1 LVLWHKVTRHVSIIV
16 IALSVCGGWISGPAV
31 VDAEPPQKVVRATI
45 DCSDPAPDSARV
57 CGIEGSVTVEEQTF
71 TTDGKLVSDNQYG
84 ADTESTVLGGST
96 STPGTVSA
104 LTTGSGG
111 SSSASGCR
119 KVTVHNRRSSYLG
132 ALMFTW
138 DTWTNWCWTRS
149 TQTIYNV
156 SHGQRFYPDTTFIDW
171 QGVIDSEYGFYD
183 YSTNDGHPRSAY
195 KNWQQAKVTNVLLGA
210 TVGTIYPVNLIRT
223 YYNGTYVWSADN

>member
-1 LVLWHKVTRHVSIIV
+1 MHQVVRHVSTLA
-16 IALSVCGGWISGPAV
+16 IALIAGGAWLQGPSTAH
-31 VDAEPPQKVVRATI
+31 AEAPQKALQAAV
-45 DCSDPAPDSARV
+45 DCSDPAQGSAQA
-57 CGIEGSVTVEEQTF
+57 CGVEGLTTIEEQTF
-71 TTDGKLVSDNQYG
+71 TTKGKLVSDKQYG
-84 ADTESTVLGGST
+84 AETEGSVLGGST
-96 STPGTVSA
+96 AVPGTVSA

-149 TQTIYNV
+149 TQNIYNV

-195 KNWQQAKVTNVLLGA
+195 KNWQQAKVTNIVLGA
-210 TVGTIYPVNLIRT
+210 TVGTIYPVNLIRS